1 MSLESILGKR
11 SFDKAFGQD
20 SYDDLRYGNHIDTDY
35 FQKGG
40 LGHGVYNNIEQKIP
54 YINNNLKIKIERK
67 RKDGESKGKDKDK

>member
-20 SYDDLRYGNHIDTDY
+20 SYDDLRYDNHIESDY

-54 YINNNLKIKIERK
+54 EQNIFLKIKIERNDENK
-67 RKDGESKGKDKDK
+67 GEGKEKAK